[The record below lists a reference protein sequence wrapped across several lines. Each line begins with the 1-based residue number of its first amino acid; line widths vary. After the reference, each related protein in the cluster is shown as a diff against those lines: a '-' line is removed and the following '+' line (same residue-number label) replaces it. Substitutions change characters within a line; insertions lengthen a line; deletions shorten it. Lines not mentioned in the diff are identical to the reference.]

1 MIGLTNN
8 NIKSICLKWFNVVV
22 TDLQIKS
29 IHEEVEKYIDIIG
42 DDVIGPSDLAEI
54 IGDIV
59 L

>member
-42 DDVIGPSDLAEI
+42 DDVIGAVDLADI